1 MEEISN
7 PLSSNLPTTT
17 TPLPVPGAADAINPL
32 TSSPSRRI
40 TGPAKWPTIDG
51 PLGLSHQDSVAYA
64 RRFFNFGFF
73 CLPFLWAVN
82 CFYFWPVLRH
92 PNSHNSHPLLR
103 RYVVGSAIGFLLF
116 AVILS
121 SWSVTFMI
129 GGNQLF
135 GPVWDKLVMYNVAER
150 YGLTELM

>member
-1 MEEISN
+1 M
-7 PLSSNLPTTT
+7 
-17 TPLPVPGAADAINPL
+17 VGRAD
-32 TSSPSRRI
+32 
-40 TGPAKWPTIDG
+40 WPTIDG

-73 CLPFLWAVN
+73 FLPFLWAVN

-92 PNSHNSHPLLR
+92 PNIHNSHPQLR
-103 RYVVGSAIGFLLF
+103 RYVVGSAIGFLVF
-116 AVILS
+116 ALILS

-135 GPVWDKLVMYNVAER
+135 GPVWDKLVMYNVADR
-150 YGLTELM
+150 YGLTGLI

>member
-7 PLSSNLPTTT
+7 PLSSDLPTIT
-17 TPLPVPGAADAINPL
+17 TPPPAADGSNTL
-32 TSSPSRRI
+32 TSTSSTRMAGR
-40 TGPAKWPTIDG
+40 AEWPTIDG

-64 RRFFNFGFF
+64 RRFFNFGFL

-92 PNSHNSHPLLR
+92 PNSHNFHPQLR
-103 RYVVGSAIGFLLF
+103 RYVVGSAIGFLVF
-116 AVILS
+116 ALILS

-135 GPVWDKLVMYNVAER
+135 GPVWDKLVMYNVADR